1 VVVLEKAKANKDA
14 YGEFERECLGYCGA
28 QDTFYV
34 ETLKGVGRIYQQIVS
49 HSYSKVGFAKL
60 YDRKTLLTAAEL
72 LYDLVLPFFEQ
83 HGIPLNRALTDR
95 GTMYCRS
102 PERHEYER
110 YLAAENIDHTRTK
123 TRHPQTNGTASG
135 STRPC

>member
-1 VVVLEKAKANKDA
+1 MVVLEKAKANKDA
-14 YGEFERECLGYCGA
+14 HGEFERECLGYCGA

-49 HSYSKVGFAKL
+49 HSYSKVRFAKL

-83 HGIPLNRALTDR
+83 HGIPVNRALTDR

-102 PERHEYER
+102 PERHEYE
-110 YLAAENIDHTRTK
+110 
-123 TRHPQTNGTASG
+123 
-135 STRPC
+135 